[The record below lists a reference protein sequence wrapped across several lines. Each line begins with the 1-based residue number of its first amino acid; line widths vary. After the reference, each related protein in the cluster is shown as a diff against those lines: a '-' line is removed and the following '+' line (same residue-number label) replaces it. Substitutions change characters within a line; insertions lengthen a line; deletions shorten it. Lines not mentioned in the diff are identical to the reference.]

1 MGNGSKAKVSKV
13 VKIPG
18 RVCDKNGNV
27 QMEGTLNEVMI
38 FPDAEFNLFS
48 ITRMTQSGWELS
60 GNKDALVLKKNGME
74 IKFDIVI
81 PTGKIVLYCMYFEWT
96 GEVAGVGN
104 QGSGKV
110 KMTVGKVHRLLT
122 HLHEDAERETAKR
135 S

>member
-1 MGNGSKAKVSKV
+1 MVLSFPDDQKILMGPNVWIADSVATVHMNPHLNGAMVFRDGISSEDITMGNGSKEKVSKV

-18 RVCDKNGNV
+18 RVCDKNGKV

-38 FPDAEFNLFS
+38 CPDAEFNLFS

-81 PTGKIVLYCMYFEWT
+81 PTGK
-96 GEVAGVGN
+96 
-104 QGSGKV
+104 
-110 KMTVGKVHRLLT
+110 
-122 HLHEDAERETAKR
+122 
-135 S
+135 